1 METNVLDEF
10 RVEKIRADKSLRF
23 VNLLIDTIAFY
34 LFAIFIGVIIGISNP
49 EALDEGNLSITSYV
63 ISISIFLLYFSG
75 FEALTNG
82 RTLGKLITGT
92 RVVKEDGTPLQFRDT
107 FKRALSRI
115 VPFEAFS
122 GFAER
127 PWHDSWTGTTVVK
140 ILK

>member
-1 METNVLDEF
+1 MESNLLDDFQIEQP
-10 RVEKIRADKSLRF
+10 RASKTLRF

-34 LFAIFIGVIIGISNP
+34 VIALVLGGFIGFNAPDVVEN
-49 EALDEGNLSITSYV
+49 ENFSIFSYL
-63 ISISIFLLYFSG
+63 ISISLFLLYFSV
-75 FEALTNG
+75 FEAFTNG

-92 RVVKEDGTPLQFRDT
+92 RAVKEDGSALQFADA

-127 PWHDSWTGTTVVK
+127 PWHDSWTDTTVVK
-140 ILK
+140 L